1 MEPSTVARLTGILF
15 NFSKL
20 QLWLCSSP
28 LNQMNMYILWQIT
41 MENIVRNVKNYTRC
55 SVVYNM
61 ATSSTTFDLSSFFS
75 LRKRVH
81 CSGSFQLAFLI
92 DFFPLVW
99 DDLVE
104 FIIQKKTTVF
114 PASAKIDLTVLFHQ
128 SHMSCCMET
137 GNWMNRTLGFSCHC
151 RNTAS
156 VLHHVDVPLSPLPLR
171 IPLFRG
177 TACLYHCKVKAFLK
191 NCWKIWWREGVES
204 HAKTG
209 FSFHFTSTSLQPIFD
224 ESFQVTKKIPKWHN
238 NK

>member
-1 MEPSTVARLTGILF
+1 MLVTTQSDEYVYFVTNYNGKHCEKCK
-15 NFSKL
+15 KL
-20 QLWLCSSP
+20 YSMQ
-28 LNQMNMYILWQIT
+28 
-41 MENIVRNVKNYTRC
+41 C
-55 SVVYNM
+55 SVQYGNKLYNIW
-61 ATSSTTFDLSSFFS
+61 FIIFFS

-191 NCWKIWWREGVES
+191 NCWKIWWREGVGS

>member
-1 MEPSTVARLTGILF
+1 V
-15 NFSKL
+15 
-20 QLWLCSSP
+20 
-28 LNQMNMYILWQIT
+28 
-41 MENIVRNVKNYTRC
+41 
-55 SVVYNM
+55 
-61 ATSSTTFDLSSFFS
+61 
-75 LRKRVH
+75 
-81 CSGSFQLAFLI
+81 AFLI
-92 DFFPLVW
+92 EFFFLVW

-104 FIIQKKTTVF
+104 FIMHQSGLSAQK
-114 PASAKIDLTVLFHQ
+114 PASAKIDLTVLFRQ

-171 IPLFRG
+171 IPLFCG

-191 NCWKIWWREGVES
+191 ICWKIWRREGVES

-224 ESFQVTKKIPKWHN
+224 ESFQVRKILTMT
-238 NK
+238 